1 MAYKPDTI
9 FALATAPGKAGV
21 AVIRV
26 SGSLAGAAGIALF
39 DDLPKPRLASLRV
52 LKNADGG
59 RLDQAL
65 VLYFPEKNSFTGE
78 EVIELHLHGSV
89 AVVNAVLRVLSDMDG
104 LRLAEAG
111 EFTRRALENGCLDLA
126 QVEGLADLIDAE
138 TEAQR
143 RQALR
148 VLSGDL
154 GDLAGGWRTDL
165 IRAAA
170 LLEATIDFVDEEVP
184 VDVTPEVQTLLS
196 GVRKELAT
204 EISGVDTAERIRT
217 GFEVAILGAPNV
229 GKSTLLNALAGREAA
244 ITSEYAGTTRDV
256 IEVRMDLNGLP
267 VTLLDTAGLR
277 ETSDHVEGIGI
288 ERAKARAKAADL
300 RVFLI
305 EQGQHPDFDPLPEDI
320 LRTAKA
326 DLTNDATGAVSGMT
340 GQGVSELVQEITDTL
355 SDRAGRS
362 GIATRERHRT
372 AMVRANDNLSAAHEV
387 LAFGPDHY
395 EIAAEELRSAIRAL
409 DSIVGRVDVE
419 NLLDEIFSSFCIG
432 K

>member
-1 MAYKPDTI
+1 MVYVPDTI

-21 AVIRV
+21 AVVRV
-26 SGSLAGAAGIALF
+26 SGSLAGHAGSALF
-39 DDLPKPRLASLRV
+39 GKLPHPRMASLRI
-52 LKNADGG
+52 LKDAAGR

-65 VLYFPEKNSFTGE
+65 VLFFPEKNSFTGE
-78 EVIELHLHGSV
+78 EVLELHLHGSV
-89 AVVNAVLRVLSDMDG
+89 AVVNAVLRELSEMDG
-104 LRLAEAG
+104 LRLAEPG

-126 QVEGLADLIDAE
+126 QVEGLADLIEAE

-154 GDLAGGWRTDL
+154 GDLAGGWRSNL

-170 LLEATIDFVDEEVP
+170 LLEATIDFADEEVP
-184 VDVTPEVQTLLS
+184 VDVSPEVLGLL
-196 GVRKELAT
+196 GNVRSELAT
-204 EISGVDTAERIRT
+204 EISGVEAAERIRT

-229 GKSTLLNALAGREAA
+229 GKSTLLNMLAGREAA

-277 ETSDHVEGIGI
+277 ETTDHVEGIGI
-288 ERAKARAKAADL
+288 ERARERAKAADL

-305 EQGQHPDFDPLPEDI
+305 EQNQHPDFQPLPGDI
-320 LRTAKA
+320 VRTAKA
-326 DLTNDATGAVSGMT
+326 DVLSDATDAVSGVS
-340 GQGVSELVQEITDTL
+340 GQGVSDLVKEITTTL
-355 SDRAGRS
+355 SDRAARS

-372 AMVRANDNLSAAHEV
+372 AMGRANDNLSAASAV
-387 LAFGPDHY
+387 LDLGPDHY

>member
-1 MAYKPDTI
+1 MAYVADTI

-21 AVIRV
+21 AVVRV
-26 SGSLAGAAGIALF
+26 SGTRAALAGRVLIGDI
-39 DDLPKPRLASLRV
+39 PKPRYAA
-52 LKNADGG
+52 LKLLKDQEGR

-65 VLYFPEKNSFTGE
+65 VLYFEKGSSFTGE
-78 EVIELHLHGSV
+78 DVLEFHLHGST
-89 AVVNAVLRVLSDMDG
+89 AVVNAVLRELSEMDG

-154 GDLAGGWRTDL
+154 GNLAGKWRIDL

-170 LLEATIDFVDEEVP
+170 LIEATIDFADEDVP
-184 VDVTPEVQTLLS
+184 VDVTPEVTALLS
-196 GVRKELAT
+196 DVRSELDKE
-204 EISGVDTAERIRT
+204 IVGVDTAERIRA

-256 IEVRMDLNGLP
+256 IEVRMELNGLP

-277 ETSDHVEGIGI
+277 ETDDHVEGIGI
-288 ERAKARAKAADL
+288 QRARERAGAADL
-300 RVFLI
+300 RVFLTS
-305 EQGQHPDFDPLPEDI
+305 EGEDPDFAPLPDDVI
-320 LRTAKA
+320 RSAKA
-326 DLTNDATGAVSGMT
+326 DTLTDPHNAISGKTGF
-340 GQGVSELVQEITDTL
+340 GVTELVAEITAKL
-355 SDRAGRS
+355 SEQAGRS
-362 GIATRERHRT
+362 GVATRERHRI
-372 AMVRANDNLSAAHEV
+372 AMKRASESLDAARAV
-387 LAFGPDHY
+387 LALGPDHY
-395 EIAAEELRSAIRAL
+395 DIGAEELRSAIRAL
-409 DSIVGRVDVE
+409 DSIVGHVDVE